1 MELSDRSTRK
11 KVGIMGGTFDPIHIA
26 HLILAQQACVQFDL
40 DEVLF
45 MPSSQPP
52 HKDNRQVSSVEHR
65 QAMVEL
71 AIDGNDKF
79 VYSDLEI
86 RRVGTTYTSDTLKE
100 LCVSHP
106 DTIFYFIMGADSLF
120 AVGSWHKPEE
130 IFQKAILL
138 VGNRMDMPEDKLK
151 RQIQYLEGHF
161 GGQIYPIDM
170 PDIAIS
176 SHEVRNRRASGL
188 PIRYYVPESVYQYI
202 MEKQLYQ

>member
-1 MELSDRSTRK
+1 MELSDKSTRK
-11 KVGIMGGTFDPIHIA
+11 KVGIMGGTFDPIHVA

-86 RRVGTTYTSDTLKE
+86 RRIGTTYTSDTLKE

-130 IFQKAILL
+130 IFRKAILL
-138 VGNRMDMPEDKLK
+138 VGNRMDMPEDKLE
-151 RQIQYLEGHF
+151 RRIRYLEGHF
-161 GGQIYPIDM
+161 GGRIYLIDM

-202 MEKQLYQ
+202 MEKQLYK

>member
-1 MELSDRSTRK
+1 MELSDKSTRK
-11 KVGIMGGTFDPIHIA
+11 KVGIMGGTFDPIHVA

-120 AVGSWHKPEE
+120 AVGGWHKPEE

-138 VGNRMDMPEDKLK
+138 VGNRMDMAEDELEQ
-151 RQIQYLEGHF
+151 QIRYLESHF
-161 GGQIYPIDM
+161 GGRIYLIDM

-188 PIRYYVPESVYQYI
+188 PVRYYVPESVYQYI